1 MSEVKNAIF
10 VANKPARISSNHFLS
25 RIKRKYKVKKAGFS
39 GTLDPFA
46 SGCLIVAL
54 GNYTRLFNYIDKGKK
69 TYIATMWL
77 GVKSQSMDNQN
88 ISEITTVKPFVLS
101 SIEIARSFLLGDIEY
116 VPPKYSAKHV
126 NGERAYDLA
135 RRGVEFE
142 LKATK
147 MHVYESQIL
156 SYCHPFL
163 TFSVTLSEGGYVR
176 SYANLLAKK
185 LGVNATL
192 SALHRVSEGEFRY
205 DNERFLD
212 PIEVLNLPLNE
223 YSGEISNI
231 LDGKNIEISQLKFK
245 QNGKY
250 LLKYD
255 KFFSII
261 LVQNNE
267 VKYCLNKVEIC

>member
-1 MSEVKNAIF
+1 MNEVKNAIF
-10 VANKPARISSNHFLS
+10 VANKPAGISSNHFLS
-25 RIKRKYKVKKAGFS
+25 HIKRKYKVKKAGFS

-77 GVKSQSMDNQN
+77 GAKSQSMDNQN
-88 ISEITTVKPFVLS
+88 ISEVAIIKPFVLS
-101 SIEIARSFLLGDIEY
+101 SIEIARSFLLGDVEY

-135 RRGVEFE
+135 RRGIEFE
-142 LKATK
+142 LKPTK
-147 MHVYESQIL
+147 MHVYESEIL
-156 SYCHPFL
+156 SYSHPFL
-163 TFSVTLSEGGYVR
+163 TFRITLSEGGYVR

-192 SALHRVSEGEFRY
+192 SALHRVSEGKFRY

-212 PIEVLNLPLNE
+212 PIDVLNLTLNE
-223 YSGEISNI
+223 YNGDISDI
-231 LDGKNIEISQLKFK
+231 LDGKNIEISMLKFK

-261 LVQNNE
+261 SVQNNE